1 MEEEIEECIRKKI
14 QWPQL
19 PGTVKKLLSDSPKE
33 YVKYIFEFS
42 IKNQLRFRGSLVR
55 TVRKDERKY
64 YETLVHSSIQRLM
77 LYPYHLADM
86 IVKGLRITPFIY
98 YTEVVALLIEL
109 EKSYDTMPNFTAA
122 DCLRLLGIGRNEY
135 LELVAKSRSLG
146 RRGRSRAIRAL
157 LPKVP
162 LNIPM
167 QPWWR
172 VELGYVLEED
182 VKPLNEDERAMIDL
196 LIDRGSQTAGT
207 LDYNIVNTL
216 YRRGLIYLDVPITTA
231 DKVSVPP
238 LKGFVMNR
246 IAGDYFETL
255 LYKVFVSIDEHTT
268 VAELATVLQ
277 VECELVKQAVSL
289 YCRLGFAHNL
299 QPPPVNP
306 QHPSWQHAVTTHR
319 HVPYRQI
326 NPLTFDASDE
336 DTLQMEPVLIKQE
349 PSTSRQ
355 SSYQEPSPE
364 ATSPSAGG
372 CKRVAILFDSTL
384 AAYLMMG
391 NLSPDLK
398 SHAVTL
404 FEVGKLCDESLD
416 SLLMELDKVVG
427 DPEIE
432 GEARRYLCA
441 AACLR
446 CALRSLRAHLRPLDL
461 LRCEALHALHAHQRQ
476 RLLSAK
482 YRLAISTAPLCRE
495 ARAGAA
501 AGALP
506 HIGPAPPE
514 ATSPWMRLYLYHVA
528 GYGPPT
534 LLLTKGTFL
543 RAVPRLLLG
552 YSRLLV
558 VWWGAETAL
567 EGAATVSGALP
578 AAGALAA
585 ANTALR
591 RGPVMLQAVG
601 VRQGAALRHVM
612 FPPDNKDPEASSL
625 WSRHAGLR
633 RLLARLRLHRAA
645 GYVTLADIGVPDLGC
660 ARPTLAVQLCE
671 CITVCSALGL
681 HRAAGYV
688 TLADIGVPDLG
699 CARPTLAV
707 QLCECITVCSALGLH
722 RAAGYVTLA
731 DIGVPDLG
739 CARPTLAVQ
748 LCECITVCSALGL
761 HRAAG
766 YVTLADIGVPDLGC
780 ARPTL
785 AVQLCECITV
795 CSALGLH
802 RAAGYVTLADIGVP
816 DLGCARPTL
825 AVQLLPPRKKKDVC
839 GMAQP
844 VSEISLSSNE
854 SSDKAD
860 EYSKMAAHRL
870 QSPIESHFAV
880 TPTTDSHTGSP
891 DNGFTTVEGGK
902 LLCEEL
908 DNLEISDP
916 NPTHQSKES
925 IANSD
930 DMVTLHSDSTSN
942 EDLKT
947 KASNSIRT
955 SKESIQFDEIVPP
968 IEKTGK
974 PVLSQLND
982 LLSPAEES
990 ISMFTQLSDK
1000 LTEMTEDSGVDTAHN
1015 YSDEETCRPEKWTIL
1030 DLQFGIPLFDEILC
1044 EKICHSI
1051 IEKIAKPE
1059 ILEKVKEDNEFICSD
1074 VLKFVSQCQYY
1085 PGEDM
1090 GIVKRGTLVPLPRKN
1105 LAFENGRI
1113 SEWAGK

>member
-1 MEEEIEECIRKKI
+1 MEEEIEDCIRKKI

-19 PGTVKKLLSDSPKE
+19 PAAVKKLLSDSPKE
-33 YVKYIFEFS
+33 YERYIFEFS

-182 VKPLNEDERAMIDL
+182 VKPLNENERAMIDL

-207 LDYNIVNTL
+207 LDYNVVNTL

-306 QHPSWQHAVTTHR
+306 QHPTWQHALTTHR

-355 SSYQEPSPE
+355 SSYQEPSE
-364 ATSPSAGG
+364 ATPTTPGS
-372 CKRVAILFDSTL
+372 KRVAVLFDSTL

-446 CALRSLRAHLRPLDL
+446 CALRVLRPHLRPLDL
-461 LRCEALHALHAHQRQ
+461 LRCEALHALHHHQRA
-476 RLLSAK
+476 RLLTTK

-506 HIGPAPPE
+506 HIGPAPQE
-514 ATSPWMRLYLYHVA
+514 ATTPWMRLYLYHVA

-612 FPPDNKDPEASSL
+612 FPPDHKADPESSSL

-633 RLLARLRLHRAA
+633 RLLTRLRLHRAA

-660 ARPTLAVQLCE
+660 AR
-671 CITVCSALGL
+671 
-681 HRAAGYV
+681 
-688 TLADIGVPDLG
+688 VPH
-699 CARPTLAV
+699 T
-707 QLCECITVCSALGLH
+707 
-722 RAAGYVTLA
+722 
-731 DIGVPDLG
+731 
-739 CARPTLAVQ
+739 
-748 LCECITVCSALGL
+748 
-761 HRAAG
+761 
-766 YVTLADIGVPDLGC
+766 
-780 ARPTL
+780 
-785 AVQLCECITV
+785 
-795 CSALGLH
+795 
-802 RAAGYVTLADIGVP
+802 
-816 DLGCARPTL
+816 
-825 AVQLLPPRKKKDVC
+825 VQLLPPKKKKDIC

-844 VSEISLSSNE
+844 VSEISISSNE
-854 SSDKAD
+854 SSDKTE

-880 TPTTDSHTGSP
+880 TPTADSHTGSP

-947 KASNSIRT
+947 KSNSIQT

-968 IEKTGK
+968 VEKTGK
-974 PVLSQLND
+974 PVNQLND

-1030 DLQFGIPLFDEILC
+1030 DLQFGIPLFDEALC

-1051 IEKIAKPE
+1051 IEKIAKPD

-1113 SEWAGK
+1113 SEWTGK

>member
-1 MEEEIEECIRKKI
+1 MEDEIEECIRKKI

-19 PGTVKKLLSDSPKE
+19 PGTVKKLLGDSPKE
-33 YVKYIFEFS
+33 YERYIFEFS
-42 IKNQLRFRGSLVR
+42 IKNQLRYRGSLVR
-55 TVRKDERKY
+55 TVRKDEKKY
-64 YETLVHSSIQRLM
+64 YETLIHSSIQRLM

-98 YTEVVALLIEL
+98 YVEVVALLIEM

-135 LELVAKSRSLG
+135 LELVARARSLG
-146 RRGRSRAIRAL
+146 RRGRSKAIRAL
-157 LPKVP
+157 LPRVP

-172 VELGYVLEED
+172 VELGYVLEDD
-182 VKPLNEDERAMIDL
+182 VKPLSESERALIDL
-196 LIDRGSQTAGT
+196 LIDRGSQTAGS
-207 LDYNIVNTL
+207 LDYNDVKTL
-216 YRRGLIYLDVPITTA
+216 YRRGLVYLDVPITAA
-231 DKVSVPP
+231 DRVSVPP

-289 YCRLGFAHNL
+289 YCRLGFARNL
-299 QPPPVNP
+299 QPAPAAAP
-306 QHPSWQHAVTTHR
+306 HRSWRHAVTTHT
-319 HVPYRQI
+319 HAPYRQI
-326 NPLTFDASDE
+326 NPLSFDASDE

-349 PSTSRQ
+349 PSTSKET
-355 SSYQEPSPE
+355 YTEPEPL
-364 ATSPSAGG
+364 PSNPSNGG
-372 CKRVAILFDSTL
+372 TKRVALLFDSTL

-432 GEARRYLCA
+432 GEARRYLAA

-446 CALRSLRAHLRPLDL
+446 SALRTLRPKLRPLDL
-461 LRCEALHALHAHQRQ
+461 LRCEALHALGGAARA
-476 RLLSAK
+476 RLLTAK
-482 YRLAISTAPLCRE
+482 YRVALSTAPLCRE

-501 AGALP
+501 ARGLP
-506 HIGPAPPE
+506 HVGPAPPE
-514 ATSPWMRLYLYHVA
+514 AASPWMRLYLYHVA

-534 LLLTKGTFL
+534 LLLTKGTFV

-552 YSRLLV
+552 FSRLLV
-558 VWWGAETAL
+558 VWWGAEAAL
-567 EGAATVSGALP
+567 EGAGAVAGALP

-585 ANTALR
+585 ANAALR
-591 RGPVMLQAVG
+591 RGPVLLQAVG
-601 VRQGAALRHVM
+601 VRQPAALKHLM
-612 FPPDNKDPEASSL
+612 FPPAADAESQSL
-625 WSRHAGLR
+625 WTRHAGLR
-633 RLLARLRLHRAA
+633 RLAQRLRLSRSA

-660 ARPTLAVQLCE
+660 APTPHNVQL
-671 CITVCSALGL
+671 V
-681 HRAAGYV
+681 
-688 TLADIGVPDLG
+688 
-699 CARPTLAV
+699 
-707 QLCECITVCSALGLH
+707 
-722 RAAGYVTLA
+722 
-731 DIGVPDLG
+731 
-739 CARPTLAVQ
+739 
-748 LCECITVCSALGL
+748 
-761 HRAAG
+761 
-766 YVTLADIGVPDLGC
+766 
-780 ARPTL
+780 
-785 AVQLCECITV
+785 
-795 CSALGLH
+795 
-802 RAAGYVTLADIGVP
+802 
-816 DLGCARPTL
+816 
-825 AVQLLPPRKKKDVC
+825 PPRKKKDIC
-839 GMAQP
+839 GIAKP
-844 VSEISLSSNE
+844 VSEISLSSTD
-854 SSDKAD
+854 SADKT
-860 EYSKMAAHRL
+860 EEFSKMVSRL

-880 TPTTDSHTGSP
+880 TPTTGSKTGSP
-891 DNGFTTVEGGK
+891 ANGFTTAEGGK

-908 DNLEISDP
+908 DSLAINDD

-930 DMVTLHSDSTSN
+930 DLVPIHSTSTST

-947 KASNSIRT
+947 KETSI
-955 SKESIQFDEIVPP
+955 SKESIQFDEIVPVHATGKEASE
-968 IEKTGK
+968 EKTGK
-974 PVLSQLND
+974 SISQLND

-1000 LTEMTEDSGVDTAHN
+1000 LTEMTEGDSGVDTAHN
-1015 YSDEETCRPEKWTIL
+1015 FSDEETCKPEKWTIL
-1030 DLQFGIPLFDEILC
+1030 DLQFGIPLFDETLC
-1044 EKICHSI
+1044 EKICNSI
-1051 IEKIAKPE
+1051 VERLTNPE